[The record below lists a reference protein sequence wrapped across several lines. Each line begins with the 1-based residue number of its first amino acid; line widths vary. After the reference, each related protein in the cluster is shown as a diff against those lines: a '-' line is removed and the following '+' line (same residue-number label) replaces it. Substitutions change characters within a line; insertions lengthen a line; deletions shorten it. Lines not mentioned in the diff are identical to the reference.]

1 MQERLVIFLSI
12 ALVLALLVALNAA
25 SYVRV
30 EREVA
35 SELRPDRS
43 TTNADATGT
52 RALYDFLQETGHQV
66 VRWRLPP
73 ASLTNAASP
82 NRDVVKPATMVVVG
96 QVRRQFEDEEVDSL
110 LRWVRQG
117 GRLVIVD
124 RLPPPQ
130 LLPASGRWRVAA
142 EIVEYPQS
150 GIRPDDAD
158 AMTAGVT
165 PLKPAQPSLLT
176 RDVEQIMRSRFAGRL
191 TVYADE
197 KPNAAA
203 RGANPTASP
212 SEAPAESPTPSTV
225 REDDAQDDAEI
236 YEGDIEQGSTGAAR
250 DEPNTFPAQSPP
262 IQSAPAG
269 GEGIGR
275 VEVEDAAPPSE
286 PNPALAPVEHIADGR
301 KEGSGALLLDY
312 VYGRG
317 RVVVLSDPFIVSNAG
332 IGRADN
338 LQLAVNV
345 VAGAGGLIAFDEFHQ
360 GRGATQNRTIAYF
373 AGTPVLALGA
383 QAALIVL
390 VMLWSRGRRF
400 ARPLPATRVDRR
412 SSLEFVASMAELQQ
426 RARAYDLAVENVYGR
441 TRRALARYGGVA
453 GDAPGAELAARV
465 AQRSGRNAGEMES
478 LLRAC
483 EDVIAGAPVK
493 DREALALVARLR
505 ELERELGIRMR
516 AREVRQFSGR

>member
-1 MQERLVIFLSI
+1 MQGRLAIFLSI
-12 ALVLALLVALNAA
+12 VLVLALLVALNAA

-52 RALYDFLQETGHQV
+52 RALYEFLQETNHQV

-73 ASLTNAASP
+73 ASLTNAASTS
-82 NRDVVKPATMVVVG
+82 RDVVKPATMVVVG
-96 QVRRQFEDEEVDSL
+96 QVRRQFDNEEIDSL

-130 LLPASGRWRVAA
+130 LLSASGRWRVAA
-142 EIVEYPQS
+142 EIVEYPQP

-158 AMTAGVT
+158 AMTAGVA

-176 RDVEQIMRSRFAGRL
+176 RDVEQVMRSRFAGRF
-191 TVYADE
+191 TVYVDE
-197 KPNAAA
+197 KPNVTAA
-203 RGANPTASP
+203 RGMNPKASP
-212 SEAPAESPTPSTV
+212 SEAPTESPTPGTI
-225 REDDAQDDAEI
+225 RDDDAEDDTEI
-236 YEGDIEQGSTGAAR
+236 DEGDIEQGSTGA
-250 DEPNTFPAQSPP
+250 PP
-262 IQSAPAG
+262 
-269 GEGIGR
+269 
-275 VEVEDAAPPSE
+275 PPE
-286 PNPALAPVEHIADGR
+286 PNPAPVEHIADGR
-301 KEGSGALLLDY
+301 TEGSGALLLDY
-312 VYGRG
+312 FYGRG
-317 RVVVLSDPFIVSNAG
+317 RVVVLSDPFIISNAG
-332 IGRADN
+332 IGRGDN

-345 VAGAGGLIAFDEFHQ
+345 VAGTGGLIAFDEFHQ

-390 VMLWSRGRRF
+390 VILWSRGRRF

-426 RARAYDLAVENVYGR
+426 RARACDLAVENVYGR

-453 GDAPGAELAARV
+453 GDAPSAELAARV

-516 AREVRQFSGR
+516 AREVRQVSGY